1 MMFFNATVY
10 TTEALKTRSH
20 FRGSISLSVCG
31 KDTHKNVQHLQN
43 AFFFKTRIPCL
54 AAGTKARRKVLPVV
68 GS

>member
-31 KDTHKNVQHLQN
+31 KDTRTFSIFEMH
-43 AFFFKTRIPCL
+43 FFKTRIPYP
-54 AAGTKARRKVLPVV
+54 AAGTKATRKVLPVA